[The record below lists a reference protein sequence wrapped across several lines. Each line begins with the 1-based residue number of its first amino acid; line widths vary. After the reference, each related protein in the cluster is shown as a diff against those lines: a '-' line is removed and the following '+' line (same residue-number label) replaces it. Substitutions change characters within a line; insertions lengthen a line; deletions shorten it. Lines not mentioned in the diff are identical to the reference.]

1 MYPLA
6 PHYERKTRADQG
18 NKRPRKTNASSSSTT
33 QNPPSSSLLI
43 DAMVDENDDESFH
56 SNSPSPSQHVSSS
69 SNVGSRVRS
78 NSSHESHDL
87 NTFLSETI
95 TLQTQQRDVHR
106 EGFILHDVVV
116 TTPKGLLWTSSP
128 KSLEAWIYLPSCGK
142 LLCLK
147 IFFIL
152 SLIFKQNI
160 LEMSRF
166 GLVTLM

>member
-1 MYPLA
+1 M
-6 PHYERKTRADQG
+6 RMGTN
-18 NKRPRKTNASSSSTT
+18 NK
-33 QNPPSSSLLI
+33 
-43 DAMVDENDDESFH
+43 
-56 SNSPSPSQHVSSS
+56 
-69 SNVGSRVRS
+69 VRM
-78 NSSHESHDL
+78 EEMGMEV
-87 NTFLSETI
+87 TEEMGI
-95 TLQTQQRDVHR
+95 
-106 EGFILHDVVV
+106 EKMKMEIEMGIMILHDVVV